1 MENEKNRVTKLKEKI
16 NERWR
21 MNLFKMCVVLA
32 AIGSI
37 TEIVIYLIDS
47 NTKTLFLPNLLYQFR
62 FIYIPSSMN
71 LIVILLTYHYINSQK
86 LSDTAKNIWSCVLIY
101 FLCANTQ
108 FIHYVYG
115 PLLMLPIVSIFV
127 SIMFGNRRLTRGITI
142 ASLISLTAASIVAS
156 QELRQGDPQ
165 LLVDSALAA
174 LVIIV
179 SQIGASLM
187 ISYVNEQ
194 FDNIA
199 KSNMR
204 EKKLIEE
211 LHLDPLMGIF
221 NRMALN
227 EKTEECINFGM
238 TDGNCHMLL
247 LDIDNF
253 KMINDTYGHL
263 NGDEV
268 LIKLSDIIR
277 QFTGR
282 NVTAYRYGGEE
293 IILIMQHYSIESAFV
308 LAEDLRLAFSSL
320 TFDFSPKESFTFSGG
335 LSSLQ
340 ENQAADNWM
349 SHADQ
354 ALYQAKRLGKNRI
367 IKYTELHS

>member
-1 MENEKNRVTKLKEKI
+1 MSSDTDRVNNLKEKI

-21 MNLFKMCVVLA
+21 MNLFKICVILA
-32 AIGSI
+32 VIGSI
-37 TEIVIYLIDS
+37 TEVVIYLVDS

-62 FIYIPSSMN
+62 FIYIPSSLN
-71 LIVILLTYHYINSQK
+71 LMVIFLTYHYIKSPK
-86 LSDTAKNIWSCVLIY
+86 LSDTAKNIWSCILIY

-115 PLLMLPIVSIFV
+115 PLLVLPVVSVFV

-142 ASLISLTAASIVAS
+142 ASLISLIGASLVAS
-156 QELRQGDPQ
+156 CELRHNDPQ
-165 LLVDSALAA
+165 LLSDSALAA
-174 LVIIV
+174 LIIIV

-199 KSNMR
+199 KSNLR

-211 LHLDPLMGIF
+211 LHLDSLMSIY
-221 NRMALN
+221 NRMALS
-227 EKTEECINFGM
+227 EKIDECISLKLSNES
-238 TDGNCHMLL
+238 CHMLL
-247 LDIDNF
+247 LDVDDF
-253 KMINDTYGHL
+253 KKINDTYGHI

-268 LIKLSDIIR
+268 LIKLSDTIR

-293 IILIMQHYSIESAFV
+293 IILIMQHYSIEDTYT
-308 LAEDLRLAFSSL
+308 LAENLRLRFSSL
-320 TFDFSPKESFTFSGG
+320 TFDFAPDISITFSGG
-335 LSSLQ
+335 IASFQ
-340 ENQAADNWM
+340 ENISPEEWI
-349 SHADQ
+349 SHTDQ

-367 IKYTELHS
+367 IKYNNSI